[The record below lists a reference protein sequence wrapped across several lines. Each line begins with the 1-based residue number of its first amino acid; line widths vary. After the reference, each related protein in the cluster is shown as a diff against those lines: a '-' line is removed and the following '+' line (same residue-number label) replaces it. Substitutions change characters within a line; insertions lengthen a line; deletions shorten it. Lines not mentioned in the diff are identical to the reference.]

1 MSDTGGTGTPVGQGR
16 TAVVLVASTRAAA
29 GVYEDKS
36 GPILVD
42 RLRDWGFTVGHPIV
56 VPDGD
61 ELGWALGEV
70 LASEPDLVLTSGG
83 TGLTPTDLT
92 PEVTA
97 PLLDRQVPGVAEAL
111 RAAGIAKGL
120 PTAMLSRGLAGIA
133 GRTFVVNL
141 PGSRGGVSDAL
152 EVLEGVLG
160 HILMQIPGSDH

>member
-1 MSDTGGTGTPVGQGR
+1 MSDTSTPIGQGR

-29 GVYEDKS
+29 GVYEDRS
-36 GPILVD
+36 GPILVE
-42 RLRDWGFTVGHPIV
+42 RLREWGFTVGRPIV

-61 ELGWALGEV
+61 ELGFALGEV

-92 PEVTA
+92 PEVTG

-111 RAAGIAKGL
+111 RAAGVAKGL

-141 PGSRGGVSDAL
+141 PGSRGGVTDAL

-160 HILMQIPGSDH
+160 HVLMQIPGSDH

>member
-1 MSDTGGTGTPVGQGR
+1 MNEPSTPVGEGR

-29 GVYEDKS
+29 GVYEDRS
-36 GPILVD
+36 GPILVN
-42 RLRDWGFTVGHPIV
+42 RLREWGFSVGHPIV

-61 ELGWALGEV
+61 ELGFALGEV

-111 RAAGIAKGL
+111 RAAGISKGL

-133 GRTFVVNL
+133 GRTFVINL
-141 PGSRGGVSDAL
+141 PGSRGGVTDAL
-152 EVLEGVLG
+152 EVLEPVLG
-160 HILMQIPGSDH
+160 HILMQIPGGDH

>member
-1 MSDTGGTGTPVGQGR
+1 MSDTSTTPIGQGR

-29 GVYEDKS
+29 GVYEDRS
-36 GPILVD
+36 GPILVE
-42 RLRDWGFTVGHPIV
+42 RLREWGFTVGHPIV

-61 ELGWALGEV
+61 ELGFALGEV

-92 PEVTA
+92 PEVTG

-111 RAAGIAKGL
+111 RAAGVAKGL

-141 PGSRGGVSDAL
+141 PGSRGGVTDAL

-160 HILMQIPGSDH
+160 HVLMQIPGSDH

>member
-1 MSDTGGTGTPVGQGR
+1 MSETPLFGHDR

-29 GVYEDKS
+29 GVYEDRS
-36 GPILVD
+36 GPILVE
-42 RLRDWGFTVGHPIV
+42 RLRDWGFTVGRPIV

-61 ELGWALGEV
+61 ELGFALGEV
-70 LASEPDLVLTSGG
+70 LASEPDLVMTSGG

-92 PEVTA
+92 PEVTG
-97 PLLDRQVPGVAEAL
+97 PLLDREVPGVAEAL
-111 RAAGIAKGL
+111 RSAGVAKGV

-141 PGSRGGVSDAL
+141 PGSRGGVMDAL

>member
-1 MSDTGGTGTPVGQGR
+1 MSEPSTPVGEGR

-29 GVYEDKS
+29 GVYADRS
-36 GPILVD
+36 GPILVEQ
-42 RLRDWGFTVGHPIV
+42 LREWGFSVGHPIV

-61 ELGWALGEV
+61 ELGFALGEV
-70 LASEPDLVLTSGG
+70 LASEPDLVITSGG

-133 GRTFVVNL
+133 GRSFVVNL
-141 PGSRGGVSDAL
+141 PGSRGGVTDAL
-152 EVLEGVLG
+152 EVLGPVLG

>member
-1 MSDTGGTGTPVGQGR
+1 MSESPPFGHGR

-29 GVYEDKS
+29 GVYADRS
-36 GPILVD
+36 GPILVE
-42 RLRDWGFTVGHPIV
+42 RLREWGFTVGHPIV

-61 ELGWALGEV
+61 ELGFALGEV

-92 PEVTA
+92 PEVTG
-97 PLLDRQVPGVAEAL
+97 PLLDREVPGVAEAL
-111 RAAGIAKGL
+111 RSAGVAKGV

-141 PGSRGGVSDAL
+141 PGSRGGVMDAL
-152 EVLEGVLG
+152 EVLESVLG